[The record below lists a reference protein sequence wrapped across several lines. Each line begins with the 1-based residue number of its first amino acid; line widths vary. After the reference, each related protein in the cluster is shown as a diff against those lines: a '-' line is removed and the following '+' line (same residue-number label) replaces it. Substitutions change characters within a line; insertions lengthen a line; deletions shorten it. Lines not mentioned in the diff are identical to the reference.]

1 MTNGGVEG
9 LVIKNYGG
17 FYYVQD
23 AKDIY
28 ECKLRGKIKQAVL
41 TGDKVIFTP
50 LEQGHGIL
58 ETVQP

>member
-50 LEQGHGIL
+50 L
-58 ETVQP
+58 